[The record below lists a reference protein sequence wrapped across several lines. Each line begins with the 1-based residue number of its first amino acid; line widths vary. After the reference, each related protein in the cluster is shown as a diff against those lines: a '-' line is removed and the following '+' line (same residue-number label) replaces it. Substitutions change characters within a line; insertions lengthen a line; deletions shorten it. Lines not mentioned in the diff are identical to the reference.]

1 MVNNLV
7 EYRIM
12 CCNFVF
18 QKLKSSFI
26 LCVCTCVC
34 KCVGMFVNVYGAQ
47 RLMLGA
53 FTLNRKTPNE
63 AKLTEHQAPGVTL
76 SLPSTCCHARNS
88 TWTRSVWTHVL
99 MLPWKAL
106 YWHFPSRTPHTLFL
120 NSPLGCVNHFL
131 KLIFP
136 ELTLFNYTFTK
147 PKCHMEIFNYFIEK
161 K

>member
-1 MVNNLV
+1 MYIYKGYNKQCAIINKRFQYLQIWLHKGISRNNPNGYKGILYIPTSHVVNNLV
-7 EYRIM
+7 GYRIM

-18 QKLKSSFI
+18 QILKSSFI

-63 AKLTEHQAPGVTL
+63 AKLTEHQAPGVTQ

-88 TWTRSVWTHVL
+88 TWTRSV
-99 MLPWKAL
+99 
-106 YWHFPSRTPHTLFL
+106 
-120 NSPLGCVNHFL
+120 
-131 KLIFP
+131 
-136 ELTLFNYTFTK
+136 
-147 PKCHMEIFNYFIEK
+147 
-161 K
+161 